1 MVLSIPGK
9 GSGCTPTWLYI
20 WASISNLRSAT
31 LATISSIFTQ
41 INSVSPLKFFWE
53 CFDLILPFFVYENSG
68 KNFHM
73 VVFSNMADRTKQHG
87 GRKRPG
93 CLATIAFSHEVHTK
107 CTLTCFVGL
116 HRSHF
121 LWIVSF
127 WNNLASNSR
136 VAFLIWTKMSKRGGN
151 CSYLLVLNRYLGY

>member
-41 INSVSPLKFFWE
+41 INSVSPFKFFWE
-53 CFDLILPFFVYENSG
+53 YLNLKLPLLRLRKLRQKLPHGCFVKHGRPD
-68 KNFHM
+68 KTW
-73 VVFSNMADRTKQHG
+73 RTEKARLLG
-87 GRKRPG
+87 YKFPY
-93 CLATIAFSHEVHTK
+93 LHEVYTK
-107 CTLTCFVGL
+107 STLTCFVGL
-116 HRSHF
+116 HRFHF

-127 WNNLASNSR
+127 CNHLANNSR
-136 VAFLIWTKMSKRGGN
+136 VAILIWTKMSKRGGN
-151 CSYLLVLNRYLGY
+151 CSYLLVLSRYLG

>member
-87 GRKRPG
+87 GRLG
-93 CLATIAFSHEVHTK
+93 YNCI
-107 CTLTCFVGL
+107 LTWSTYQMHADLFRGL
-116 HRSHF
+116 TQISF
-121 LWIVSF
+121 LLNSVF

-151 CSYLLVLNRYLGY
+151 CSYLLVLNRYLRY